1 MLVLSAAGEK
11 AKPDSGEKN
20 RDARMWVT
28 LSTRLLGTKQ
38 PPALRK
44 GVWRGCGRGGDEK
57 TKQPCDLSYLY
68 LESHRMSQ
76 IYSEG

>member
-20 RDARMWVT
+20 GMQGCGLLCLQDSWE
-28 LSTRLLGTKQ
+28 LSSHQLSG
-38 PPALRK
+38 
-44 GVWRGCGRGGDEK
+44 RGCGGGGDEK